1 MNDIERIKLIG
12 NAAGEGSQMT
22 LVSDEEKQRA
32 QEISKKVKYVELSTH
47 KGFKEEFMKAMAFS

>member
-1 MNDIERIKLIG
+1 
-12 NAAGEGSQMT
+12 MT